1 MHERQESRDED
12 DIDRHLAMLHAD
24 FNCLACLLA
33 LVEESAA
40 HLKLIFNRV
49 NDTHIPSFTPSSSVS
64 NLSFANLE
72 ERSSENIN
80 LNNSFGNV
88 LQNNNDTIDAEVE
101 MRMGM
106 GMKMEIGMEM
116 GNGIGIEKSSHHN
129 INNGEGN
136 RMDRRN
142 AAALSMYKNTK
153 DALMDCLNHIS
164 KSFELFLKHI
174 NTNPKLQQIYSTDQ
188 EQNDTEKVKTDVF
201 DGINYDKNK
210 PIGETISS
218 VFNNQIPPNS
228 DLISAYSTAENQILK
243 IIRSQEDC
251 KVR

>member
-1 MHERQESRDED
+1 MHARQESRDED

-64 NLSFANLE
+64 NLDIVNLE
-72 ERSSENIN
+72 EGSFGSIN
-80 LNNSFGNV
+80 LNERFGNV
-88 LQNNNDTIDAEVE
+88 LGNIDEN
-101 MRMGM
+101 
-106 GMKMEIGMEM
+106 IGNVGKVNPLHSM
-116 GNGIGIEKSSHHN
+116 NK
-129 INNGEGN
+129 GN

-142 AAALSMYKNTK
+142 AAALMMYENTK

-174 NTNPKLQQIYSTDQ
+174 NTNPKLQEVYYDENNDVEQKSTLDGCD
-188 EQNDTEKVKTDVF
+188 NSKKKTIEKS
-201 DGINYDKNK
+201 
-210 PIGETISS
+210 ISS
-218 VFNNQIPPNS
+218 LFNDYSLPNS
-228 DLISAYSTAENQILK
+228 DLISAFSRAENQILK
-243 IIRSQEDC
+243 IIRLQEDC
-251 KVR
+251 KVRKKSEK

>member
-1 MHERQESRDED
+1 MHARQESRDED

-72 ERSSENIN
+72 ESSTGNIN
-80 LNNSFGNV
+80 LNDSFGNV
-88 LQNNNDTIDAEVE
+88 LQNIDGNSGTDKPLHSVE
-101 MRMGM
+101 
-106 GMKMEIGMEM
+106 I
-116 GNGIGIEKSSHHN
+116 
-129 INNGEGN
+129 GN

-142 AAALSMYKNTK
+142 AAALSMYENTK

-174 NTNPKLQQIYSTDQ
+174 NTNPKLQQIYFENNEGEKKNALDGSHHDKKKPLDKSDKSTSSLF
-188 EQNDTEKVKTDVF
+188 ND
-201 DGINYDKNK
+201 
-210 PIGETISS
+210 
-218 VFNNQIPPNS
+218 QIPPNS
-228 DLISAYSTAENQILK
+228 DLISAYSRAENQILK
-243 IIRSQEDC
+243 IIRLQADC
-251 KVR
+251 KVRHKRKNSYESSHK

>member
-1 MHERQESRDED
+1 MHERQDSRDED

-88 LQNNNDTIDAEVE
+88 LQNNNDTIDTEVE

-106 GMKMEIGMEM
+106 GIGMGL
-116 GNGIGIEKSSHHN
+116 GNGIEKSYHHN

-174 NTNPKLQQIYSTDQ
+174 NTNPKLQQIYSADQ
-188 EQNDTEKVKTDVF
+188 DQNDTEKVKTDKIF
-201 DGINYDKNK
+201 DDTNYDKNK
-210 PIGETISS
+210 PIDRTISS
-218 VFNNQIPPNS
+218 VFNDQIPPNS
-228 DLISAYSTAENQILK
+228 NLISAYSTAENQILK

>member
-64 NLSFANLE
+64 NLSFANIE
-72 ERSSENIN
+72 EGSSENIN

-88 LQNNNDTIDAEVE
+88 LQNNNDTIGTEIE
-101 MRMGM
+101 T
-106 GMKMEIGMEM
+106 EIGME
-116 GNGIGIEKSSHHN
+116 NGMEKGKFNHQN
-129 INNGEGN
+129 INSGGN

-142 AAALSMYKNTK
+142 TAALSMYENTK

-188 EQNDTEKVKTDVF
+188 DKNNNNTEEVKTDGV
-201 DGINYDKNK
+201 DDIKDDKNK
-210 PIGETISS
+210 PIDKTISS
-218 VFNNQIPPNS
+218 LFNDQIPPNS
-228 DLISAYSTAENQILK
+228 ALISAYSKAENQILK

>member
-72 ERSSENIN
+72 EGSSENIN
-80 LNNSFGNV
+80 LNDSFGNV
-88 LQNNNDTIDAEVE
+88 LQNDIDTIGTKTETEIE
-101 MRMGM
+101 MGTGTGM
-106 GMKMEIGMEM
+106 GM
-116 GNGIGIEKSSHHN
+116 EKEKPYHHN
-129 INNGEGN
+129 INSGGVN

-142 AAALSMYKNTK
+142 AAALSMYENTK

-188 EQNDTEKVKTDVF
+188 DNKNNNEVKTEAF
-201 DGINYDKNK
+201 DDINYDKNK
-210 PIGETISS
+210 PIDKTITSL
-218 VFNNQIPPNS
+218 FNDHIPPKS
-228 DLISAYSTAENQILK
+228 DLISAYSKAENQILK